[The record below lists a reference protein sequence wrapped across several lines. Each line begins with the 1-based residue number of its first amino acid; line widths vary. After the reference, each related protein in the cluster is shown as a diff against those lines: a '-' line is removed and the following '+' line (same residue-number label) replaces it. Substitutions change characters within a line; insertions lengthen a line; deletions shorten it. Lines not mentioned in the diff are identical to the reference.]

1 MWLLLAAGT
10 EGRKQVFFPN
20 LDPTGRALPE
30 ESAVKSKYIGLRLG
44 MAFAVLIAM
53 LVGIGQSGLRR
64 MKEIEENLGDITGRN
79 STNYN

>member
-1 MWLLLAAGT
+1 M
-10 EGRKQVFFPN
+10 
-20 LDPTGRALPE
+20 
-30 ESAVKSKYIGLRLG
+30 KSKYIGLRLG